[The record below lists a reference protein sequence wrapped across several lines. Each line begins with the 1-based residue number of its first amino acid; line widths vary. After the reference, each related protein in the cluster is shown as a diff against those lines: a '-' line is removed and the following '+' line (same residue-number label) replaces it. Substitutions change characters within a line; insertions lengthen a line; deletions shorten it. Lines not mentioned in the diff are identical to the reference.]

1 MKLPDPDYEPE
12 YYRGLPVKRALAWVI
27 DTVIVL
33 ALCFVAMVLTAML
46 AVLILPLLFLSVS
59 MAYRW
64 VTLNNYGA
72 TYGMMVAGIKLRHL
86 DGRRAESTAC
96 AIHAGVFSLVQMFF
110 LPQIFSIALILT
122 TPYRQS
128 LADMVVQTTMLNRYD
143 VE

>member
-1 MKLPDPDYEPE
+1 MKLPDPDFEPE
-12 YYRGLPVKRALAWVI
+12 YYSALPVKRALAWVI

-46 AVLILPLLFLSVS
+46 AILILPVLFVSVS
-59 MAYRW
+59 TAYRW

-86 DGRRAESTAC
+86 DGRRADSTAC
-96 AIHAGVFSLVQMFF
+96 AIHAAVFSLVQMFF

-122 TPYRQS
+122 TSYRQS
-128 LADMVVQTTMLNRYD
+128 LADLVVQTTMINRYD